1 MLIFFLQPIAFG
13 CWLPRIPDVQEALGL
28 GPAELAVALL
38 GMPVGI
44 LLTLPFAGRLV
55 ARIGGRATILY
66 GFPVFLGLVWLP
78 AWASGIETL
87 FLALAL
93 VGVALATLEL
103 GLNVMADAIEKRSDR
118 LIMST
123 CHGFWSLGIMAGSLV
138 GIGFAAAG
146 AAPHVALP
154 AAAAI
159 LLPGCVAAAR
169 ALPELHG
176 EGSPKERVAVRRR
189 PPSLALLG
197 ICLFAFGVTMTEGA
211 VADWSAVF
219 LRDVFAQQ
227 DAAAGFGYSA
237 FAFMVAAGR
246 FGGDRLKSRYGA
258 VTLARACGVT
268 SIAGLLLVVASPAAP
283 FALVGFAAT
292 GLGVSVGFPLAV
304 TAAAHQPDRPAAASV
319 AILSFIAL
327 LGFLLGPPLIG
338 FVAEHSGMRPG
349 LAMLLPALAAS
360 LAFAGRLRPARSGSV
375 AQAVA

>member
-1 MLIFFLQPIAFG
+1 
-13 CWLPRIPDVQEALGL
+13 
-28 GPAELAVALL
+28 
-38 GMPVGI
+38 
-44 LLTLPFAGRLV
+44 
-55 ARIGGRATILY
+55 
-66 GFPVFLGLVWLP
+66 
-78 AWASGIETL
+78 
-87 FLALAL
+87 
-93 VGVALATLEL
+93 
-103 GLNVMADAIEKRSDR
+103 
-118 LIMST
+118 
-123 CHGFWSLGIMAGSLV
+123 MAGSLV

-176 EGSPKERVAVRRR
+176 EGSPKERVAIRRR

-292 GLGVSVGFPLAV
+292 GLGRVGRFPPGRHSRCSPAGPSRRRQRGDPLLHRPARFS
-304 TAAAHQPDRPAAASV
+304 PRPAADRFCRGIQRHAPWPGDAV
-319 AILSFIAL
+319 AGARRQ
-327 LGFLLGPPLIG
+327 P
-338 FVAEHSGMRPG
+338 
-349 LAMLLPALAAS
+349 
-360 LAFAGRLRPARSGSV
+360 RLRRQAAARTIRLRRTGRGVRSRPPPVTPAAYSGGFF
-375 AQAVA
+375 QF